1 VAKANQGIR
10 VATRS
15 LPKHLAGR
23 FAERMERIKEDPTLL
38 LPECRHTGSCPRAG
52 LERKLRRVQRAGDD
66 RGRLRR
72 LSRRG
77 GHFVRA
83 YAGALDLNFGDGQ
96 GLLVGMKNPFGGAE
110 VKFAQRGNA
119 RKESQAGIQNYTDKG
134 SRLMAWIQFT
144 HGIRGVYVFSTEE
157 KLICTGRRPVPPVEF
172 LTEVAGAMRPAL
184 VREGAD
190 FVCPHLKGRR
200 EKPPREAVETHLAAK
215 WKESDNAF
223 RICAACAGD
232 GRLAAEL
239 RKFALGPQVGH
250 QVEAWGELRPK
261 CRETG
266 AASCHFDERVEFTED
281 ELSAYQE
288 GKTTDGQA
296 LDAALSRELA
306 AIDGREGGFVLAA
319 GVCMGNDVEALV
331 SELDPD
337 AETGRAIQAA
347 FEGER
352 RDVVL
357 DTLSASKLLAKFMD
371 ERGEAI
377 LEAACGNAAV
387 ARRVLKDAKP
397 HEAPATLI
405 QRAVKLARDAAVETA
420 LPSMGK
426 MTEEAAFADRVAR
439 AFRRGGADAAL
450 REIEN
455 GRGASP
461 SSGAIAWSLLL
472 ALDKAG
478 GRDWQFSKIEI
489 ERGTNAKKAGRKL
502 LDCSAE
508 DYAKALGEA
517 LEAGG
522 VHDAFE
528 LKTT

>member
-1 VAKANQGIR
+1 MAKKKQGIR

-23 FAERMERIKEDPTLL
+23 FAERIERIKDDPTLL

-52 LERKLRRVQRAGDD
+52 LERKLRRVQRHAND

-83 YAGALDLNFGDGQ
+83 YAGALDLNFADGQ

-119 RKESQAGIQNYTDKG
+119 RKQFQAGIQNYTDKG
-134 SRLMAWIQFT
+134 SRLMAWIIYT
-144 HGIRGVYVFSTEE
+144 RGMRGVYLFSTEE
-157 KLICTGRRPVPPVEF
+157 GLICLGRRPVPPAEF
-172 LTEVAGAMRPAL
+172 LAEVAGAMRPAL
-184 VREGAD
+184 VQDGSD
-190 FVCPHLKGRR
+190 FVCPHVKGRH

-215 WKESDNAF
+215 WKNSEAAF
-223 RICAACAGD
+223 RICRGCASD
-232 GRLAAEL
+232 GRLAVEL
-239 RKFALGPQVGH
+239 RKFALGPKLEE
-250 QVEAWGELRPK
+250 QVEAWAELRPR
-261 CRETG
+261 CRESG
-266 AASCHFDERVEFTED
+266 AASCHFDKRIEFTEE
-281 ELSAYQE
+281 ELSNYRGGTA
-288 GKTTDGQA
+288 TDGQA
-296 LDAALSRELA
+296 LDAAMSRELA
-306 AIDGREGGFVLAA
+306 EADGREGGFVLAA
-319 GVCMGNDVEALV
+319 GVCKGNDVEALT
-331 SELDPD
+331 SELNPD
-337 AETGRAIQAA
+337 TETRRAIQAA
-347 FEGER
+347 FKGAR

-357 DTLSASKLLAKFMD
+357 ETLSASKLLAKFMD
-371 ERGEAI
+371 DRGEAI

-405 QRAVKLARDAAVETA
+405 QRAVKLAREAAVETA
-420 LPSMGK
+420 LPTMGK
-426 MTEEAAFADRVAR
+426 MTDEAAFADRVAR
-439 AFRRGGADAAL
+439 AFRRGGVEAAM
-450 REIEN
+450 REIES

-472 ALDKAG
+472 ALDKAA
-478 GRDWQFSKIEI
+478 GRDWQFGKIEI
-489 ERGTNAKKAGRKL
+489 ERGSNAKKAARKL
-502 LDCSAE
+502 LDCAAA
-508 DYAKALGEA
+508 DYGKALGEA
-517 LEAGG
+517 LEAAG